1 MYERIKVK
9 QLNSY
14 IYLLDD
20 NKESTGYLVLG
31 EKQALVVDTMTGYED
46 VKAVIR
52 EITNLPLMVV
62 NTHGHPDH
70 IYGNIYFDRAY
81 IHPADL
87 PVAETFMKEPEFVSE
102 CRKHN
107 LRMPEFS
114 PIYPGEKI
122 NLGGVELEVIGLP
135 GHTPGGICLFIR
147 KDRILF
153 TGDSILEQTW
163 MQLPES
169 LPMEKFLESLD
180 RLKPVLEKTDHL
192 LTGHNQD
199 WVDASFWKAHRDAVE
214 EVCAGKNENDI
225 IYEWFGGVCKAHPY
239 GPEPRRI
246 VYDETNLQKKQE

>member
-20 NKESTGYLVLG
+20 NQESTGYLVLG
-31 EKQALVVDTMTGYED
+31 EKKALVVDTMTGYED
-46 VKAVIR
+46 VKAVVR
-52 EITNLPLMVV
+52 EITDLPLMVV

-70 IYGNIYFDRAY
+70 IYGNVYFDKAY
-81 IHPADL
+81 MNPADL
-87 PVAETFMKEPEFVSE
+87 PVAEASIRDPQFISE

-107 LRMPEFS
+107 VTMPEFC
-114 PIYPGEKI
+114 PIYPGEQI
-122 NLGGVELEVIGLP
+122 DLGGVLLEVIGLP

-169 LPMEKFLESLD
+169 LPMAEFLESLD
-180 RLKPVLEKTDHL
+180 KLKPVLEEMSYL

-199 WVDASFWKAHRDAVE
+199 FVDVSFCEEHRAAVA

-225 IYEWFGGVCKAHPY
+225 PYEWFGGVCMAHPY
-239 GPEPRRI
+239 GTEARKI
-246 VYDETNLQKKQE
+246 VYSDASFRKV